1 VAGGLRAAG
10 PRSDAKLPDAWAHD
24 LAVSGLGRG
33 KAAAPRG
40 RRRVPTEGG
49 DCTTHIC
56 AVDRQ
61 RNMVSLTNTAVSLY
75 GSRMVVPGTGILL
88 QNGMLW
94 FDPEPGRANSVAP
107 GKRPVVNMVPAL
119 GFRQGEP
126 YLTVGAPGGRKI
138 VSAIPQVI
146 ANVADAGDTPQQA
159 IEAPRVHTEGGELWV
174 DDRVGEK
181 SLAALRRMAHDVV
194 PKHQSYGTLYFA
206 RPVAIRIGKR
216 GLEAGL
222 DPLCAAA
229 AAGV

>member
-1 VAGGLRAAG
+1 VG
-10 PRSDAKLPDAWAHD
+10 
-24 LAVSGLGRG
+24 GLGRG
-33 KAAAPRG
+33 KTLNPRV
-40 RRRVPTEGG
+40 RRRLATEGG

-61 RNMVSLTNTAVSLY
+61 RNMVSLTNTAVSLF

-94 FDPEPGRANSVAP
+94 FDPEPGRANSVAA

-119 GFRQGEP
+119 GFKQGEP

-146 ANVADAGDTPQQA
+146 ANIVDAGDTPQEA
-159 IEAPRVHTEGGELWV
+159 IEAPRIHTEGGELWV
-174 DDRVGEK
+174 DDRVGDR
-181 SLAALRRMAHDVV
+181 SLAALRRMGHDVV
-194 PKHQSYGTLYFA
+194 PKHQAYGTLYFS
-206 RPVAIRIGKR
+206 RPVAIRVGKR

-222 DPLCAAA
+222 DHLNAAA
-229 AAGV
+229 AAGI